1 MNNLANLNSLFS
13 KFNSEIT
20 LTANKRESLKRSRN
34 ALRKD
39 IKDWFSDNEKYQPS
53 FHGQG
58 SYSMKTLINPINGK
72 DYDIDDGIYIKG
84 YENKDIE
91 EWPTCG
97 TVHSW
102 IKKAVDDRTIA
113 GTIDKDTCIRVT
125 YSSGYH
131 VDLPVYIVKDDKA
144 YLAHKSKGWF
154 ISDPKAFTDWFKRKV
169 NNSISYGEQLR
180 SVVKYLKAWKDYTDN
195 PLKGIEITILA
206 ANSFCKYEGRDDK
219 SLRETVNDIIKQLEN
234 SFHCYK
240 PVEPCEDL
248 FEKSSETRKNN
259 IINGL
264 KNLRDNLDKAI
275 KEEDEKIASEILIN
289 KVFGNRFPVGKETSK
304 NTYAASVAPGVLK
317 SDGRSA

>member
-1 MNNLANLNSLFS
+1 M
-13 KFNSEIT
+13 
-20 LTANKRESLKRSRN
+20 
-34 ALRKD
+34 
-39 IKDWFSDNEKYQPS
+39 
-53 FHGQG
+53 
-58 SYSMKTLINPINGK
+58 
-72 DYDIDDGIYIKG
+72 
-84 YENKDIE
+84 
-91 EWPTCG
+91 
-97 TVHSW
+97 
-102 IKKAVDDRTIA
+102 
-113 GTIDKDTCIRVT
+113 
-125 YSSGYH
+125 
-131 VDLPVYIVKDDKA
+131 
-144 YLAHKSKGWF
+144 
-154 ISDPKAFTDWFKRKV
+154 
-169 NNSISYGEQLR
+169 
-180 SVVKYLKAWKDYTDN
+180 KDYTDN

>member
-1 MNNLANLNSLFS
+1 MANLNSLFS

-102 IKKAVDDRTIA
+102 IKKAVDD
-113 GTIDKDTCIRVT
+113 
-125 YSSGYH
+125 
-131 VDLPVYIVKDDKA
+131 
-144 YLAHKSKGWF
+144 
-154 ISDPKAFTDWFKRKV
+154 FK
-169 NNSISYGEQLR
+169 
-180 SVVKYLKAWKDYTDN
+180 
-195 PLKGIEITILA
+195 P
-206 ANSFCKYEGRDDK
+206 
-219 SLRETVNDIIKQLEN
+219 DIIHAHDNKATVFA
-234 SFHCYK
+234 SFFYK
-240 PVEPCEDL
+240 KC
-248 FEKSSETRKNN
+248 
-259 IINGL
+259 
-264 KNLRDNLDKAI
+264 
-275 KEEDEKIASEILIN
+275 KI
-289 KVFGNRFPVGKETSK
+289 
-304 NTYAASVAPGVLK
+304 Y
-317 SDGRSA
+317 